1 MTGKNEISTMGYP
14 PSTTSFSTN
23 WGPIGVVVQGH
34 TTIAAN
40 RMSSLFSGFTGNIT
54 PELAD
59 KYKHSGI
66 PKRPTSFLGAS
77 DPSSLA
83 DDFILDKKSFNPRL
97 VGGNEFIVANWRP
110 VGIVLALD
118 VRDALFKQA
127 LGEETK
133 FMTRADAEAI
143 VSVVESSGLP
153 IYSDWDEDEIN
164 MWRDRVRGQQ
174 SAEASQPQPPVTEAQ
189 LRTVVRSILLRE
201 ELDAEQ
207 SNNSPGTKRKI
218 YILVG
223 PPSVGKSTWISRTF
237 KDSQPYIISRD
248 DIAEEVAERMGWTY
262 DDMFHAPPKDAQLG
276 DVHPQFGEVVPS
288 PKYMTWQPLSYAG
301 VSAANREIGGAF
313 GARVAGA
320 ADSGQDI
327 VVDMTNMN
335 AGARKSALAAIKGRE
350 DEFER
355 IAVVFP
361 FQGAEDAVQRVAQIR
376 ADRARAQ
383 GRSKTVPPAAI
394 ARMMQAYE
402 PVTPEEGFDA
412 VIEFDNR
419 AALRALA
426 ER

>member
-1 MTGKNEISTMGYP
+1 
-14 PSTTSFSTN
+14 
-23 WGPIGVVVQGH
+23 
-34 TTIAAN
+34 
-40 RMSSLFSGFTGNIT
+40 
-54 PELAD
+54 
-59 KYKHSGI
+59 
-66 PKRPTSFLGAS
+66 
-77 DPSSLA
+77 
-83 DDFILDKKSFNPRL
+83 
-97 VGGNEFIVANWRP
+97 
-110 VGIVLALD
+110 
-118 VRDALFKQA
+118 VR
-127 LGEETK
+127 
-133 FMTRADAEAI
+133 I
-143 VSVVESSGLP
+143 
-153 IYSDWDEDEIN
+153 
-164 MWRDRVRGQQ
+164 
-174 SAEASQPQPPVTEAQ
+174 TEAQ
-189 LRTVVRSILLRE
+189 LRTVIRSILLKE
-201 ELDAEQ
+201 ERDEPA
-207 SNNSPGTKRKI
+207 TKRKI

-248 DIAEEVAERMGWTY
+248 DIAEAVAERMGWTY

-288 PKYMTWQPLSYAG
+288 PAYMTWQPLSYAG
-301 VSAANREIGGAF
+301 ISAANREIGGAF

-335 AGARKSALAAIKGRE
+335 AGSRKSALAAIKGRE
-350 DEFER
+350 GEFER